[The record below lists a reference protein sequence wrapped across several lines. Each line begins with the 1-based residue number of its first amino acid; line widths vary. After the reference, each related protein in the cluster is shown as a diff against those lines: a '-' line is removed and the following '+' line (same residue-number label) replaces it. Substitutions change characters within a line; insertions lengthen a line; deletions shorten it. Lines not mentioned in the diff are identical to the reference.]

1 MQQQFF
7 HWLRNAKQLN
17 ILNRTKVNGIPETK
31 PEKNYETKRN
41 FTLTKQNETKR
52 NFAVFCV
59 SRNKQNFTKQFF
71 VSLCF
76 VFRETKKGCEMET
89 LPKYNGTCL

>member
-1 MQQQFF
+1 MEFP
-7 HWLRNAKQLN
+7 KQN
-17 ILNRTKVNGIPETK
+17 QKKI
-31 PEKNYETKRN
+31 
-41 FTLTKQNETKR
+41 TKQNEILLWRNKMKR
-52 NFAVFCV
+52 NEILLFFVFRET
-59 SRNKQNFTKQFF
+59 SKILQNNFF